1 MPAGFAVR
9 YTNGDS
15 LATFLVNFFA
25 IFPLSNAT
33 EYAIAELTLRI
44 GENWG
49 GLVYITIRYQ
59 TCSCSNGLESINFL
73 IRLSNFVQII
83 SCIFLLRSN
92 QLDVLQTNLIGG
104 ILSSILLVLGLSIFL
119 GGVNRIEE
127 RYNMTVAHLSANL
140 LSLAATS
147 LLIPTASHLLL
158 QTPEEHILRQSR
170 GAAFILLIVYGAFLI
185 FGFYSHAETW
195 NQPNEKTPK
204 RRPAVE
210 AGDVIKGVVSLG
222 ASLSAFTGGS
232 AVQETPFRA
241 PEEKTIP
248 SLSFYI
254 TLFYL
259 VIVATLTGFCTQFAV
274 DSIDAL
280 SSKANLSKTFIG
292 LILLPILNNDLT
304 PVNHAIND
312 NMHTTMNFTIGKC
325 LQTSLFV
332 TPLMVII
339 AWGMGRHLTLNF
351 DGFEIVSLFASVLLL
366 NYLIIDAKSSW

>member
-1 MPAGFAVR
+1 M
-9 YTNGDS
+9 
-15 LATFLVNFFA
+15 
-25 IFPLSNAT
+25 
-33 EYAIAELTLRI
+33 
-44 GENWG
+44 
-49 GLVYITIRYQ
+49 
-59 TCSCSNGLESINFL
+59 
-73 IRLSNFVQII
+73 RLSNFVQII

-92 QLDVLQTNLIGG
+92 QLDILQTNLIGG
-104 ILSSILLVLGLSIFL
+104 ILSSILLVLGISIFL

-127 RYNMTVAHLSANL
+127 HFNMTVAHLSANL

-158 QTPEEHILRQSR
+158 QTSQEHILRQSR

-185 FGFYSHAETW
+185 FGFYSHVETW
-195 NQPNEKTPK
+195 NEPNEKTPK
-204 RRPAVE
+204 RRREVE
-210 AGDVIKGVVSLG
+210 PGDTLRG
-222 ASLSAFTGGS
+222 AAAIGANLAAHTGGS
-232 AVQETPFRA
+232 TAQELPFRE
-241 PEEKTIP
+241 PEVMTIP
-248 SLSFYI
+248 SLSSYI

-259 VIVATLTGFCTQFAV
+259 IIVATLTAFCTQFAV
-274 DSIDAL
+274 DSIEAL
-280 SSKANLSKTFIG
+280 SSKAKLSKTFIG

-339 AWGMGRHLTLNF
+339 AWGMGRPLTLNF

>member
-9 YTNGDS
+9 YTSGKS

-25 IFPLSNAT
+25 IIPLSSAA
-33 EYAIAELTLRI
+33 EYAIAELTLYV

-49 GLVYITIRYQ
+49 GLVYITIRYERD
-59 TCSCSNGLESINFL
+59 SCSTIQIHRPRDVLMQ
-73 IRLSNFVQII
+73 LSNFVQIV

-104 ILSSILLVLGLSIFL
+104 ILSSILLILGLSIFL
-119 GGVNRIEE
+119 GGVNRIEQHF
-127 RYNMTVAHLSANL
+127 NMTVAHLSANL

-158 QTPEEHILRQSR
+158 QTSEEHILRQSR
-170 GAAFILLIVYGAFLI
+170 GAAFVLLSVYGAFLL
-185 FGFYSHAETW
+185 FEFYSHVETW
-195 NQPNEKTPK
+195 NQPNPK
-204 RRPAVE
+204 SSKRKPEV
-210 AGDVIKGVVSLG
+210 DTIKSLAIIG
-222 ASLSAFTGGS
+222 GNISASVGGS
-232 AVQETPFRA
+232 AAQEMPLREA
-241 PEEKTIP
+241 DEPLP
-248 SLSFYI
+248 ANQLSFYFM
-254 TLFYL
+254 LSYL
-259 VIVATLTGFCTQFAV
+259 IIVVTLTAFCTQFAV

-280 SSKANLSKTFIG
+280 SSKASLSKTFIG
-292 LILLPILNNDLT
+292 LILLPLLNNDLT
-304 PVNHAIND
+304 PVKVAIKD
-312 NMHTTMNFTIGKC
+312 NMHVTMDFTIGKC

-339 AWGMGRHLTLNF
+339 AWGMGRDLTLNF